1 MAGKMLRAK
10 AAAAVGAVAADNV
23 KKFATLTVRE
33 AFERVTVPAGQDAT
47 WEEPKPPST
56 LQVRGVA
63 MHEYPAR
70 TFG

>member
-1 MAGKMLRAK
+1 MTGKKLRAK

-33 AFERVTVPAGQDAT
+33 AYERVTVPAGQDAT

-56 LQVRGVA
+56 LQVRGETV
-63 MHEYPAR
+63 HEYQAC